1 MGGGG
6 GGGSGATAMADG
18 GGATGGGVGV
28 GAGVVAAVAVGVT
41 DGGGGG
47 GEDPHAT
54 ARNTSPMDAKTE
66 EQTYVRIMDVVYFHP
81 PADVHKE
88 MHAQCVR
95 AIL

>member
-54 ARNTSPMDAKTE
+54 RNTSPMDAKTE
-66 EQTYVRIMDVVYFHP
+66 EQTYVRIMSVVYIHP